1 MGLVFFAWVWGRKG
15 ARPWELVVHSGEW
28 TTSSGEKAGKGPE
41 AGERGRASGPLARV
55 ERPEKGRKLRE
66 EAELVD
72 HWLGRKGRE
81 MAGNRGKRRSQWPT
95 LKSGPLARVER
106 AGKGWKQ
113 GKEAEPVAHSEEWTT
128 SSGAKAGKGR
138 KSGEV
143 PEPVDHFGEWTT
155 SWGEKA

>member
-72 HWLGRKGRE
+72 H
-81 MAGNRGKRRSQWPT
+81 
-95 LKSGPLARVER
+95 
-106 AGKGWKQ
+106 
-113 GKEAEPVAHSEEWTT
+113 
-128 SSGAKAGKGR
+128 
-138 KSGEV
+138 
-143 PEPVDHFGEWTT
+143 FGEWTT
-155 SWGEKA
+155 GWGGKAGKWLETGERGGASGPL

>member
-55 ERPEKGRKLRE
+55 ERPGKGRKLRE

-72 HWLGRKGRE
+72 HFK
-81 MAGNRGKRRSQWPT
+81 
-95 LKSGPLARVER
+95 
-106 AGKGWKQ
+106 
-113 GKEAEPVAHSEEWTT
+113 EWTT
-128 SSGAKAGKGR
+128 S
-138 KSGEV
+138 
-143 PEPVDHFGEWTT
+143 
-155 SWGEKA
+155 